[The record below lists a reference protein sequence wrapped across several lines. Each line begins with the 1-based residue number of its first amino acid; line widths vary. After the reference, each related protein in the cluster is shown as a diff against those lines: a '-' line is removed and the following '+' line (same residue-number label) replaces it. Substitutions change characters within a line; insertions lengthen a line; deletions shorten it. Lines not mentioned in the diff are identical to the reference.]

1 MFLSFHSCSK
11 DIPMTSIN
19 TNRAAMTALASL
31 NMTSAKL
38 DATQQRISTGLRVNS
53 ATDNAAYWSI
63 ATTMKSDNSS
73 LSTVKDALGLGA
85 ALVDVSYTA
94 VNSAITITQ
103 QIKDKLVAARQ
114 PGVDR
119 TKIQAE
125 ITQLQGQL
133 KSIADS
139 ASFSGENWLSVNST
153 NPGYNATKTIV
164 SSFQRGPTG
173 IQIQTI
179 GFDGTSSKLFD
190 SANQS
195 GIIDK
200 SFTTTNGG
208 VAYSV
213 FTLNIS
219 ALTSSAADNQDL
231 EQMIGTV
238 DNAVSSMTN
247 SAADLGAL
255 KTRIDSQTGFIKSLM
270 DAITRGVGT
279 LVDADM
285 SEESTKLQALQVQ
298 QQLGTQ
304 SLGIANQSSQSI
316 LSLFK

>member
-1 MFLSFHSCSK
+1 MS
-11 DIPMTSIN
+11 SIN

-31 NMTSAKL
+31 NMTSMKL
-38 DATQQRISTGLRVNS
+38 EATQQRISTGLRVNS

-73 LSTVKDALGLGA
+73 LSTVTDALGLGA
-85 ALVDVSYTA
+85 ATVDVSYTA
-94 VNSAITITQ
+94 LNSSISIVQ

-119 TKIQAE
+119 TKIQSE
-125 ITQLQGQL
+125 ITQLQDQL
-133 KSIADS
+133 KSVAGS
-139 ASFSGENWLSVNST
+139 ATFSGENWLSENSAS
-153 NPGYNATKTIV
+153 PGYNPTKSIV
-164 SSFQRGPTG
+164 SSFSRSATG
-173 IQIQTI
+173 INIQTI
-179 GFDGTSSKLFD
+179 DYNGNSGKLFD

-195 GIIDK
+195 GLLDK
-200 SFTTTNGG
+200 TSTTTNGN
-208 VAYSV
+208 VVYSV
-213 FTLNIS
+213 STLNIS
-219 ALTSSAADNQDL
+219 TLTTSAADNQDL
-231 EQMIGTV
+231 EQMIRTV
-238 DNAVSSMTN
+238 DSTLNNMTTG
-247 SAADLGAL
+247 AADLGAL
-255 KTRIDSQTGFIKSLM
+255 KTRIDSQTSFIKSLE
-270 DAITRGVGT
+270 DAIKRGVGS

>member
-1 MFLSFHSCSK
+1 MS
-11 DIPMTSIN
+11 SIN

-31 NMTSAKL
+31 NMTSMKL
-38 DATQQRISTGLRVNS
+38 EATQQRISTGLRVNS

-73 LSTVKDALGLGA
+73 LSTVTDALGLGA
-85 ALVDVSYTA
+85 ATVDVSYTA
-94 VNSAITITQ
+94 LNSSIGIVQ

-119 TKIQAE
+119 NKIQSE

-133 KSIADS
+133 KSVADS
-139 ASFSGENWLSVNST
+139 ATFSGENWLSVNSAAA
-153 NPGYNATKTIV
+153 GYNATKSIV
-164 SSFQRGPTG
+164 SSFSRGPTG
-173 IQIQTI
+173 INIQTI
-179 GFDGTSSKLFD
+179 DYNGNTGKLFD

-195 GIIDK
+195 GLLDK
-200 SFTTTNGG
+200 TSTTTNGG
-208 VAYSV
+208 VVFSV
-213 FTLNIS
+213 STLNIA
-219 ALTSSAADNQDL
+219 ALTTSAADNQDL
-231 EQMIGTV
+231 EQMIRIV
-238 DNAVSSMTN
+238 DNSLNSMTTA
-247 SAADLGAL
+247 AADVGAL
-255 KTRIDSQTGFIKSLM
+255 KTRIDSQTSFIKSLE
-270 DAITRGVGT
+270 DAIKRGVGS

-304 SLGIANQSSQSI
+304 ALSIANQSSQSI